1 MTDLLA
7 KNLKNKEWRNE
18 LKEEFEKDY
27 FKDLEKFL
35 KSEIKTKSIF
45 PKLEDSFAAFNKTPL
60 SQVKVVILG
69 QDPYHG
75 VGQAHGLSF
84 SVPEGIKIP
93 PSLRNIF
100 KELSATFPK
109 EDFSQGDLTAWAEQG
124 VFLLNSVLTVEESK
138 AASHKKQG
146 WEIFTD
152 SVLRVLNEQPQPI
165 VFLLWGAYA
174 HKKAEFLSNKNHLV
188 LHAPHPSPL
197 SAHRGFLG
205 CGHFKK
211 AQGFLKKQGVA
222 PINWGI

>member
-1 MTDLLA
+1 MKDLLA
-7 KNLKNKEWRNE
+7 INTMNKEWYKP
-18 LKEEFEKDY
+18 LKEEFEKPY
-27 FKDLEKFL
+27 FKDLEVFL
-35 KSEIKTKSIF
+35 NQEAQDKNIF

-60 SQVKVVILG
+60 SKVRVVILG

-75 VGQAHGLSF
+75 PGQAHGLSF
-84 SVPEGIKIP
+84 SVPKGIKIP

-100 KELSATFPK
+100 KELAETFPK
-109 EDFSQGDLTAWAEQG
+109 ESFLKGDLTSWAEQG

-138 AASHKKQG
+138 AASHKKKG
-146 WEIFTD
+146 WETFTD
-152 SVLRVLNEQPQPI
+152 SVLRVLNKQPQPI

-211 AQGFLKKQGVA
+211 AQSFLAKQGGE
-222 PINWGI
+222 PINWGL